1 MSKSWGTLRAELRL
15 LEHETETLVSKSPD
29 KQDLESLLSQR
40 QDVLDQLARSLDEQA
55 VKGNKPQHL
64 ERHREVLGEHSAQA
78 RNVLQRLKEQQDRD
92 NLLGNVDADI
102 RRHRATLASAGPGG
116 EEAYML
122 NERDRIESSHNMADA
137 VLAQAYATRD
147 EFNLQRLSL
156 QRIQTRIVAS
166 AEKIPGMNALLKKIN
181 TRQKRN
187 ALILAVV
194 IAVCVLILFFSG

>member
-1 MSKSWGTLRAELRL
+1 MAKSWGTLRAELRL
-15 LEHETETLVSKSPD
+15 LEHETETLLSKSPD
-29 KQDLESLLSQR
+29 KTDLESLLSQR
-40 QDVLDQLARSLDEQA
+40 QDVLDQLARALDEQS

-64 ERHREVLGEHSAQA
+64 ERHREVLGEHAAQA

-102 RRHRATLASAGPGG
+102 RRHRANVAADG
-116 EEAYML
+116 EDAYML
-122 NERDRIESSHNMADA
+122 AERDRIESSHGMADA

-166 AEKIPGMNALLKKIN
+166 AEKIPGMNAILKKIN

-187 ALILAVV
+187 AVILAVV